1 MKLFIFW
8 ICLLGFWFV
17 NAQTVKK
24 VGAQEAVVQLESKQ
38 DFSEGEKVFF
48 LDDKLN
54 VAGQGEIQKISS
66 GGSKAIVKILS
77 GSVKT
82 GMVIEKMQRAT
93 QREQPQMK
101 MNTEGISY
109 SSLSEK
115 EREILA
121 RGEITQFQYIAGGI
135 VGTYPIGLGVG
146 HAIQGRYVEKGWI
159 FTAGELGS
167 LLVLIAGVGDCWDN
181 YNSRYRTCDGGMAVA
196 GLIGYV
202 GFRIWEIVDVWAAPP
217 EHNRRLLEIKAR
229 LERGSI
235 SFKPA
240 LIPLADGGM
249 LGVRMSF

>member
-1 MKLFIFW
+1 MKLFIF
-8 ICLLGFWFV
+8 CVFLLGSVFV

-24 VGAQEAVVQLESKQ
+24 VSAQEALVQLESKQ

-54 VAGQGEIQKISS
+54 VAGQGEIKKISS

-77 GSVKT
+77 GSVKV
-82 GMVIEKMQRAT
+82 GMVIENTQPTT
-93 QREQPQMK
+93 QREKPQMK
-101 MNTEGISY
+101 MNPEGISY

-146 HAIQGRYVEKGWI
+146 HAIQGRYLEKGWI
-159 FTAGELGS
+159 FTVGEVGS
-167 LLVLIAGVGDCWDN
+167 LLAFVAGVGDCWDS
-181 YNSRYRTCDGGMAVA
+181 YNSRYRTCEGGLAVA
-196 GLIGYV
+196 GIVGYV
-202 GFRIWEIVDVWAAPP
+202 AFRIWEIVDVWAAPP

-229 LERGSI
+229 LERGSM

-249 LGVRMSF
+249 LGVRVSF